1 MTTDPYTASSATPH
15 TSAVGDELK
24 GDAARLKDT
33 IEGRARQEAEGIKGQ
48 ASDAASSAS
57 SALNKAAEELQ
68 ADADAPDWLAAAMK
82 QAAGK
87 IDTMANQIQGGD
99 LGQIGQNVAD
109 FARKS
114 PGAFLAASAAA
125 GFAAA
130 RVLRA
135 GVDRS
140 HDDQASETQTS
151 DRSGGLGANS
161 SGGDA
166 QPGGLRRDDGAA
178 TGGLAATVGRDIGG
192 VAP

>member
-1 MTTDPYTASSATPH
+1 MTTEPYTASPDTGQSAG
-15 TSAVGDELK
+15 VGEELE

-33 IEGRARQEAEGIKGQ
+33 IQGRASQEAETLKGQ
-48 ASDAASSAS
+48 ASDAVGSAS
-57 SALNKAAEELQ
+57 SALNKAADELQ
-68 ADADAPDWLAAAMK
+68 RDDNAPDWLATAMK
-82 QAAGK
+82 QAAGR
-87 IDTMANQIQGGD
+87 IDAMAGQIQGGD
-99 LGQIGQNVAD
+99 LSQIGQNVAD

-140 HDDQASETQTS
+140 HDHQTDNALNGS
-151 DRSGGLGANS
+151 GANS
-161 SGGDA
+161 AGNGAQTGGF
-166 QPGGLRRDDGAA
+166 QQDDGVAA
-178 TGGLAATVGRDIGG
+178 SGLAGTVGRDIGG